1 MCLAGFSLLS
11 EVTDERSLQN
21 EDQTSYGLVLIRSRE
36 GLEVEKPRTILILSG

>member
-21 EDQTSYGLVLIRSRE
+21 EDQTSYGLVLIR